1 MLVLCDP
8 EHAGASGP
16 WAPAQCVGLG
26 RLALEARRI
35 QEAAPLKKALS
46 GHPRA
51 WTGPEPLRGHAVDHE
66 CGRGPGGVA
75 SPCLLGTPPGPL
87 AATLLVMPHVQAHV
101 GSLEV
106 RCGHVALP
114 GLWKSPR
121 LLPRPRE
128 QGAPISCALCC
139 SPKRSPSRASRPVLG
154 RRGRRELLPYSFQTA
169 CPLGSGRDTPPPPAC
184 GTCGWAR
191 DLCWVQPRG
200 RGGLRQGSTAQPGPT
215 RTHAGIS
222 HDAGISLRCCVRC
235 WGLWPVTEGMLALGP
250 SPVRAGSPRT
260 GRLPPLVLPVP
271 TETGPCPRAWLT
283 GRSAHTCVWLCAAP
297 RAGWLRLV
305 LRVPA
310 SLLRSLPLSPV
321 SPRTRVT
328 PGRPLRSCDTDAQ
341 RGNSAGPNLNP
352 SPQVQALPDPGWD
365 QRPSSPD

>member
-1 MLVLCDP
+1 MATWPSL
-8 EHAGASGP
+8 ASGSHHASSP
-16 WAPAQCVGLG
+16 V
-26 RLALEARRI
+26 
-35 QEAAPLKKALS
+35 
-46 GHPRA
+46 
-51 WTGPEPLRGHAVDHE
+51 PE
-66 CGRGPGGVA
+66 
-75 SPCLLGTPPGPL
+75 S
-87 AATLLVMPHVQAHV
+87 
-101 GSLEV
+101 
-106 RCGHVALP
+106 
-114 GLWKSPR
+114 
-121 LLPRPRE
+121 RE
-128 QGAPISCALCC
+128 H
-139 SPKRSPSRASRPVLG
+139 PSRAHFAAALSEAPQGRAGQSSVAVGGASCCHTLSKRPVHWALG
-154 RRGRRELLPYSFQTA
+154 G
-169 CPLGSGRDTPPPPAC
+169 TPPPPAC

-222 HDAGISLRCCVRC
+222 HDAGISLRCCVRR
-235 WGLWPVTEGMLALGP
+235 WGPWPVTEGMLALGP

-260 GRLPPLVLPVP
+260 GRPPPLVLPVP

-283 GRSAHTCVWLCAAP
+283 GRSAHTCVRLCAAP
-297 RAGWLRLV
+297 RAGWLGLV

>member
-26 RLALEARRI
+26 RLAPEARRI

-66 CGRGPGGVA
+66 RGHGPGGVA

-87 AATLLVMPHVQAHV
+87 AATLLVMPHLQAHV

-169 CPLGSGRDTPPPPAC
+169 CPLGSGRDTPPCQRVAPA
-184 GTCGWAR
+184 GGPVTCAGSSRGDAGGFGRGAQPSLAR
-191 DLCWVQPRG
+191 RAHTLASATTRGFHSGAVFAAGGRGLSQKECSLWDPLPSERAPRG
-200 RGGLRQGSTAQPGPT
+200 REGPLPSCCQSPLKQDRVPEPGSQ
-215 RTHAGIS
+215 
-222 HDAGISLRCCVRC
+222 DARLTPVSGFVRPH
-235 WGLWPVTEGMLALGP
+235 GQ
-250 SPVRAGSPRT
+250 AGS
-260 GRLPPLVLPVP
+260 G
-271 TETGPCPRAWLT
+271 
-283 GRSAHTCVWLCAAP
+283 
-297 RAGWLRLV
+297 
-305 LRVPA
+305 
-310 SLLRSLPLSPV
+310 
-321 SPRTRVT
+321 
-328 PGRPLRSCDTDAQ
+328 
-341 RGNSAGPNLNP
+341 
-352 SPQVQALPDPGWD
+352 
-365 QRPSSPD
+365 